1 MIKEIAKYQY
11 EIQKSKF
18 IGIAYNI
25 DNLDMVD
32 EILNKLKI
40 ENKKA
45 KHICYGYKIEKVD
58 KTILMEELLIFIKLE
73 NWTSWNIKKAFN
85 KKVLYGNQI

>member
-32 EILNKLKI
+32 EILNKLKK

-45 KHICYGYKIEKVD
+45 KHICYGYKIKKVD

-73 NWTSWNIKKAFN
+73 N
-85 KKVLYGNQI
+85 